1 MNEIETV
8 GVEAALG
15 GVDGGAA
22 VTHDRPWLYSLLIA
36 PSAVMMNG
44 VVQGGVLAYLLS
56 QRGVGSGGQS
66 HIIAILALPTSLYF
80 LWSPITDFLVRRR
93 TWLLI
98 GSLLAGVLMAAAFHQ
113 KNLTSTSVLVLIF
126 LSACFSQLVVS
137 SCGGM
142 MGAIKLERSRRVASS
157 FYQAGSMAFGAASVS
172 VLIAASSRVSQTTVG
187 LMAAA
192 LIAVPGLFALAAP
205 GQELIADSTFG
216 AEMRRVWKEF
226 KTTFVRWDAV
236 PYTACMVFPMASG
249 AAVGLLTGVA
259 RDYHVNGDSVAW
271 MNGFFGT
278 LLMAA
283 GALAAT
289 RVSARIRAA
298 VAYLSMSLI
307 NAAALVVLWLGPLR
321 PSTYY
326 VGVTLYLFTV
336 GTCYA
341 LFTAVVLEFLGDSGK
356 SGSGRYSII
365 NSLGNVPVL
374 YMLRLDGWGGD
385 KWGARGLSGTEAVV
399 GGVGG
404 ALLLAYFLIRK
415 GVGAAGDR
423 VRASG

>member
-1 MNEIETV
+1 
-8 GVEAALG
+8 
-15 GVDGGAA
+15 
-22 VTHDRPWLYSLLIA
+22 
-36 PSAVMMNG
+36 MMNG

-56 QRGVGSGGQS
+56 QQGIGSGRQS
-66 HIIAILALPTSLYF
+66 EIIEMLALPTSLYF

-93 TWLLI
+93 TWLLV
-98 GSLLAGVLMAAAFHQ
+98 GSLLAGVLMAAAFHE
-113 KNLTSTSVLVLIF
+113 KTLTSTNVLVLIF

-142 MGAIKLERSRRVASS
+142 MGAIRLERSRRVASS
-157 FYQAGSMAFGAASVS
+157 FYQAGSMAFGAAAVS
-172 VLIAASSRVSQTTVG
+172 VLIAASSRVSQTRVG

-192 LIAVPGLFALAAP
+192 LIAVPGLFAPAAP
-205 GQELIADSTFG
+205 EQEVIADSTFG
-216 AEMRRVWKEF
+216 AEMRRIWREF
-226 KTTFVRWDAV
+226 KATFLRWDAV
-236 PYTACMVFPMASG
+236 PYTACMLFPMASG

-259 RDYHVNGDSVAW
+259 RDYRVNGDSVAW

-289 RVSARIRAA
+289 RVPARTRAA

-326 VGVTLYLFTV
+326 AGVTLYLFTV

-404 ALLLAYFLIRK
+404 AILLVYFLTHKRSDGQAG
-415 GVGAAGDR
+415 GVASAA
-423 VRASG
+423 